1 MIYYFYFLI
10 FFKLLKIKN
19 NKYIT
24 FHHQT
29 NLKKFFKDLEYNQTH
44 CLKNDINNIL
54 DSNISKDF
62 KYCKNCIKNNKNP
75 DCKKCNTTQFFKGLK
90 ILSPEETLEEI
101 IKNNKSISRFG
112 DGELSF
118 IFGNGIN
125 FQTFNK
131 NLSKRLYNV
140 LKSNEEGLLIGLPNA
155 LNFEYLNKYKDFSK
169 KIWINWIEKNKF
181 NLMILNKEKIY
192 YSTQI
197 SRFYI
202 DYKDNSGVT
211 DYIKKLKRIWEQ
223 KDILIIEGQ
232 YSRLG
237 IGNDLFNNT
246 KSIKRIICP
255 SKNAFNVYD
264 KILNEALKID
274 KKILI
279 LIALGP
285 TATILSYDLYKAGY
299 HVIDIGHVDIEY
311 EWFLRNVKFKIKIE
325 SKFVNEVKEG
335 RTKIKEI
342 KDKHYFN
349 QIIAKIN

>member
-1 MIYYFYFLI
+1 ML
-10 FFKLLKIKN
+10 
-19 NKYIT
+19 
-24 FHHQT
+24 
-29 NLKKFFKDLEYNQTH
+29 
-44 CLKNDINNIL
+44 
-54 DSNISKDF
+54 
-62 KYCKNCIKNNKNP
+62 
-75 DCKKCNTTQFFKGLK
+75 
-90 ILSPEETLEEI
+90 
-101 IKNNKSISRFG
+101 
-112 DGELSF
+112 
-118 IFGNGIN
+118 
-125 FQTFNK
+125 
-131 NLSKRLYNV
+131 
-140 LKSNEEGLLIGLPNA
+140 
-155 LNFEYLNKYKDFSK
+155 
-169 KIWINWIEKNKF
+169 
-181 NLMILNKEKIY
+181 LNKEKLY

-202 DYKDNSGVT
+202 DYIDNSGVIE
-211 DYIKKLKRIWEQ
+211 YIKKLKRIWEQ

-264 KILNEALKID
+264 KILDEALKID

-311 EWFLRNVKFKIKIE
+311 EWFLRKAKSKIKIDR
-325 SKFVNEVKEG
+325 KFVNEVKEG
-335 RTKIKEI
+335 RTEIMEI

-349 QIIAKIN
+349 QIIAKVLN